1 VPSTFWPPSC
11 PSMMRSATPLHSLRY
26 TLSSAM
32 LGTYKALCSKLSP
45 PSPVS
50 ACNERLCRQQG
61 PVLPFHQH
69 VADTQRPTT
78 HSRRSNSL
86 LSSAHLIPPHPK
98 AHMAGIQPDCLPY
111 PALPSS
117 THRYPCAPMSSMWQ
131 EVFMAIPHPPVLETS
146 SQWDEAK
153 ASCRLQ
159 CGEAC
164 EG

>member
-1 VPSTFWPPSC
+1 
-11 PSMMRSATPLHSLRY
+11 M
-26 TLSSAM
+26 
-32 LGTYKALCSKLSP
+32 
-45 PSPVS
+45 S

-111 PALPSS
+111 PACQAL
-117 THRYPCAPMSSMWQ
+117 RIDIL
-131 EVFMAIPHPPVLETS
+131 V
-146 SQWDEAK
+146 
-153 ASCRLQ
+153 LQ
-159 CGEAC
+159 CLPCGRRFSWPAHTRQYPRQVHSGTRQRRVAAFSAEKLVRDRACAAVESEREAAS
-164 EG
+164 EEHAVTMSTTTPTFDT